1 LFLISN
7 KLKEKNLGEI
17 CKDTDVF
24 DITQA
29 FKNCKSKIIQKAL
42 KEKAVIKVI
51 RIKKFSGMFGYSP
64 YEGIRLGKEI
74 GQLVRF
80 FGIGGIFHSDELP
93 NYGIENSD
101 IEEVK
106 KIIEADSDDAFLIIA
121 VHKSKMDFAIQSI
134 INRIKDAVKG
144 VPAET
149 RLATQTGETLYLRPR
164 PGASRMYPETDIP
177 PLLVSKNELESAK
190 NNIPKSW
197 DESLA
202 EIEKQFKINHQL
214 SEQVYDSDRYETIA
228 TCCTDYPNVPA
239 SFIASTLTST
249 ITDLERRTGK
259 KSSLLKD
266 SHIKKT
272 MQLLSEE
279 KISKESVEMIFENIM
294 SEKED
299 SVENVIQKLSIGNI
313 DETELNEKLNEI
325 IEQNSELIMKQ
336 GKRSIGPLMGIA
348 MKVLRGKADGEVI
361 NKLLEEKIKST
372 LNNKN

>member
-1 LFLISN
+1 
-7 KLKEKNLGEI
+7 
-17 CKDTDVF
+17 
-24 DITQA
+24 
-29 FKNCKSKIIQKAL
+29 
-42 KEKAVIKVI
+42 VIKAI

-80 FGIGGIFHSDELP
+80 FGIGGVFHSDELP

-106 KIIEADSDDAFLIIA
+106 KILDVDSDDAFLLIA
-121 VHKSKMDFAIQSI
+121 AHKSKIDFAIQSI

-164 PGASRMYPETDIP
+164 PGAARMYPETDIP

-190 NNIPKSW
+190 NDIPKSW
-197 DESLA
+197 DESLV
-202 EIEKQFKINHQL
+202 EIEKQLKINHQL
-214 SEQVYDSDRYETIA
+214 SEQVYDSDRYEIIA

-239 SFIASTLTST
+239 SFIASTSTST
-249 ITDLERRTGK
+249 ITDLERRMGE

-279 KISKESVEMIFENIM
+279 KISKESVEMIYENII
-294 SEKED
+294 SGKED
-299 SVENVIQKLSIGNI
+299 SVEDVIQKLAIGNI

-325 IEQNSELIMKQ
+325 IQQNSELIIKQ

-348 MKVLRGKADGEVI
+348 MKNLRGKADGEEI

-372 LNNKN
+372 LNNKH